1 MDCNMSLKLH
11 VLMSHLE
18 CFADNLG
25 EVSDEKV
32 EKFHQ
37 YISMMER
44 IYKGKWIPTM
54 LANYCWMLKRDKS
67 EELHKRKCIAKH
79 SSYNRPLYCNIN
91 FLYYL

>member
-32 EKFHQ
+32 EKFQQ
-37 YISMMER
+37 YIAMMER
-44 IYKGKWIPTM
+44 IYKASGSQQCLQTIVG
-54 LANYCWMLKRDKS
+54 C
-67 EELHKRKCIAKH
+67 
-79 SSYNRPLYCNIN
+79 
-91 FLYYL
+91 